1 MLNNSPKSSA
11 HLLAATA
18 ISLVFPHMAMAQ
30 SINCGLVNGVL
41 PAGCVRADAATVVNV
56 PVGANSEMENRPTTD
71 PIASMPEGF
80 AISIDG
86 SPISGD
92 KRLADNLRRTDVALA
107 AADIRVQFDG
117 LGAEQR
123 LDLVTVGARRVFK
136 AGDTVTFSSQTN
148 YPRWLTRG
156 EVRIID
162 LTKRGGPQTVA
173 VVPITPNGQARYVL
187 PKGGDLVAVH
197 RVYDSKGRY
206 DETYEMALSARS
218 RGDGGQTDG
227 RAVDAPEEGTDRTA
241 RRTIPV
247 HGGAITVSGS
257 SVAPGAKVQVLGETL
272 RADPNGR
279 FVLNRIVPAG
289 THSVPVKISGSRV
302 DIVRE
307 VDIPRTDWFYVG
319 IADVTLGRFKDSAT
333 GHTESYEKGRLAF
346 YVKGRTQKG
355 YTITASADTGEE
367 DFSNIF
373 RRFDER
379 DPRSLLLRIDPDDLY
394 PTYGDDSELVE
405 DAPTSGKFYLKVEKN
420 NNFFLWGN
428 YRASLE
434 GGHYLRNERT
444 LYGAQAQWA
453 SQQQT
458 DDGEARASLSFYGA
472 QPDNMP
478 QRDVFQG
485 TGGSVYFLRRQDI
498 SIGSETMS
506 IEIRDR
512 DTGRV
517 IERRKLIFGQD
528 YNINYIQ
535 GVITLTAPLNSMGG
549 GGLVVTNP
557 GGETDI
563 NLVAQYEF
571 TPTAGTLDGYSY
583 GGRAEGWLTNNLRV
597 GVTGMIEKTGTAD
610 QKAVSAD
617 ILYHYSEGTFAKLEY
632 ARTRGPGFGSSIS
645 TDGGLLIN
653 DQTPASGN
661 GDATRAELRADF
673 ADLGMGVDGHIAAY
687 FEDRTE
693 GFSTLDYQVLAATG
707 DEELWGIDIDVT
719 QNERLSWS
727 VYYDDYSNAVGE
739 YKREGGLELHYK
751 ASDRISYAFGVEH
764 IDRNTGTEI
773 GDRTDAA
780 LRATVTP
787 NDYLTWYVFGQ
798 LTLQGSLENNDR
810 VGAGVSYDMANGWT
824 FEGEISDGAKGEGG
838 KALLT
843 YKAGDDRNLYF
854 GYELAPGRELTGVTL
869 SGRDRGRFVVGGR
882 RRIND
887 SLLTYGENS
896 YDVFGKH
903 RSLISA
909 YGVEYSHS
917 DHLTYTMAMEFGT
930 ISDTINGDFDRHALS
945 FGAQYHDEKTTANG
959 RLELRRERG
968 VLGVV
973 NRDVD
978 SYLLTASAQYKINES
993 QRLVFSLDAAKTDA
1007 FSGAPT
1013 TGDLVDVNFGYA
1025 YRPVNNDRINVL
1037 LRYRYLYD
1045 MYGQKV
1051 DAGGGVLTDRPR
1063 QKSHVFSVDA
1073 DYDLNERW
1081 SVGAKLGFRLA
1092 DTSPDSASA
1101 FVPNDAILGIV
1112 NARYHLVHNWD
1123 ILLEARSLRSRQT
1136 KTTEFGVLA
1145 AAYRHIGNNMK
1156 LGVGYN
1162 FGQFSDD
1169 ITDLTKDDKG
1179 LFINLIAKF

>member
-1 MLNNSPKSSA
+1 MLNNSPKTSA
-11 HLLAATA
+11 HLLTATA
-18 ISLVFPHMAMAQ
+18 ISLVLPYTALAQ
-30 SINCGLVNGVL
+30 SINCDLVNGVL
-41 PAGCVRADAATVVNV
+41 PADCVRPDASTVVNV
-56 PVGANSEMENRPTTD
+56 PVGANSEMQNRVMVS
-71 PIASMPEGF
+71 PIVSMPDGY

-86 SPISGD
+86 NPVGNNGG
-92 KRLADNLRRTDVALA
+92 LADNLRKTDVALA

-117 LGAEQR
+117 LGAKQR
-123 LDLVTVGARRVFK
+123 LDLVIVGTRRVFK

-148 YPRWLTRG
+148 YPHWLTRG

-162 LTKRGGPQTVA
+162 LTKRGGPKTVA
-173 VVPITPNGQARYVL
+173 VVPIKPNGQARYTL
-187 PKGGDLVAVH
+187 PEGGDLVAVH

-206 DETYEMALSARS
+206 DETYELPLSARP
-218 RGDGGQTDG
+218 RGDVGQTDD
-227 RAVDAPEEGTDRTA
+227 RAVAASEEGTDRTA
-241 RRTIPV
+241 RRAIVV

-257 SVAPGAKVQVLGETL
+257 SAKPGAKVQVLGETL
-272 RADPNGR
+272 QADSNGR
-279 FVLNRIVPAG
+279 FVLNRIVPVG
-289 THSVPVKISGSRV
+289 THSVPVKITSRNV

-307 VDIPRTDWFYVG
+307 IDVPRSDWFYVG
-319 IADVTLGRFKDSAT
+319 IADITLGRFTDGAT
-333 GHTESYEKGRLAF
+333 GRTESYRKGRLAF
-346 YVKGRTQKG
+346 YAKTRTPTG

-367 DFSNIF
+367 DLSNLF

-394 PTYGDDSELVE
+394 PTYGDDSRLVE
-405 DAPTSGKFYLKVEKN
+405 DAPTSGKFYMKVEKN
-420 NNFFLWGN
+420 NNFALWGN
-428 YRASLE
+428 YRANLE

-453 SQQQT
+453 SRQQT
-458 DDGEARASLSFYGA
+458 DDGEARASLSFYSA

-517 IERRKLIFGQD
+517 IERRKLILGQD

-535 GVITLTAPLNSMGG
+535 GVITLSAPLNSMAE

-557 GGETDI
+557 GGEYDI

-583 GGRAEGWLTNNLRV
+583 GGRAEAWLTNNLRV

-610 QKAVSAD
+610 QKAYSGD
-617 ILYHYSEGTFAKLEY
+617 ILYRYSEGTFAKLEY
-632 ARTRGPGFGSSIS
+632 ARTRGPGFGSSVS

-653 DQTPASGN
+653 DQPSASGD
-661 GDATRAELRADF
+661 GDAARAEFRADF
-673 ADLGMGVDGHIAAY
+673 ADLGMGIDGHIAAY

-693 GFSTLDYQVLAATG
+693 GFSTLDYQVLATTG
-707 DEELWGIDIDVT
+707 DEKLWGVDVGAT
-719 QNERLSWS
+719 PSERLSWS
-727 VYYDDYSNAVGE
+727 VYYDDYSNAVKE
-739 YKREGGLELHYK
+739 YKREGGFELNYK
-751 ASDRISYAFGVEH
+751 ASEGVSYAFGIEH
-764 IDRNTGTEI
+764 IDRNTGTET

-810 VGAGVSYDMANGWT
+810 VGAGVRYDMDNGWT

-838 KALLT
+838 KALMT
-843 YKAGDDRNLYF
+843 YKAGDDRDLYF

-869 SGRDRGRFVVGGR
+869 SGRDRGRFVIGGR

-896 YDVFGKH
+896 YDVFGEH
-903 RSLISA
+903 RSLLSA

-930 ISDTINGDFDRHALS
+930 INDSINGDFDRHALS
-945 FGAQYHDEKTTANG
+945 FGVQYHDEKTTANG

-978 SYLLTASAQYKINES
+978 SYLLTAAMQHKINED

-1007 FSGAPT
+1007 FGGAPT
-1013 TGDLVDVNFGYA
+1013 TGDLIDVNFGYA
-1025 YRPVNNDRINVL
+1025 YRPVNNDRLNIL

-1051 DAGGGVLTDRPR
+1051 DAGGGLLTDRPR
-1063 QKSHVFSVDA
+1063 QKSHVFSVDI
-1073 DYDLNERW
+1073 DYDLGERW
-1081 SVGAKLGFRLA
+1081 SVGTKLGFRLS
-1092 DTSPDSASA
+1092 DTSPDSTSA
-1101 FVPNDAILGIV
+1101 FVPNDVVLGIV

-1123 ILLEARSLRSRQT
+1123 LLLEARTLRSRQI
-1136 KTTEFGVLA
+1136 KTTESGLLA
-1145 AAYRHIGNNMK
+1145 AAYRHVGNNMK